1 MLGDKEAIATLA
13 VKDLKVARKFYEGV
27 LGLKPVG
34 PDNPEAA
41 TFTSGKSSVIVYRS
55 QYAGS
60 NKATAANWIVGKDE
74 IDRIVQ
80 GLKERGVA
88 FEHYDIPGMTR
99 QGDVHVMGDFKTAW
113 FKDPDG
119 NILCVMNSM

>member
-1 MLGDKEAIATLA
+1 MLGDNEAVATLA

-34 PDNPEAA
+34 PENPAA
-41 TFTSGKSSVIVYRS
+41 MTLKSGSSTVIVYES
-55 QYAGS
+55 TYAGS
-60 NKATAANWIVGKDE
+60 NKATAANWLLGKNE
-74 IDRIVQ
+74 IEKVVQ
-80 GLKERGVA
+80 GLRERGVV

-99 QGDVHVMGDFKTAW
+99 DGDIHAMGDFKTAW

-119 NILCVMNSM
+119 NILCVMNTM